1 MLNVS
6 PPTNAKKVIRGESSL
21 DDASYSDND
30 VNPFAPVEGQF
41 NPSMVEARFM
51 DNPPSPGPSEQRMLV
66 GLMRIAQ

>member
-41 NPSMVEARFM
+41 FHGTVEAKFM
-51 DNPPSPGPSEQRMLV
+51 DNPPSAGSTANKFSFE
-66 GLMRIAQ
+66 A